1 MTATATHTSER
12 RYIESTSF
20 EPHPRPSREPPRAT
34 RPFCDAERD
43 VALVRSCSCGRRE
56 SSGCV
61 REARVQA
68 FKQPFE
74 PTTLPSSSRRE
85 AVMASVEVEVAWEM
99 AIVVTAASAVS
110 EQVA

>member
-1 MTATATHTSER
+1 M
-12 RYIESTSF
+12 
-20 EPHPRPSREPPRAT
+20 
-34 RPFCDAERD
+34 
-43 VALVRSCSCGRRE
+43 
-56 SSGCV
+56 
-61 REARVQA
+61 QA